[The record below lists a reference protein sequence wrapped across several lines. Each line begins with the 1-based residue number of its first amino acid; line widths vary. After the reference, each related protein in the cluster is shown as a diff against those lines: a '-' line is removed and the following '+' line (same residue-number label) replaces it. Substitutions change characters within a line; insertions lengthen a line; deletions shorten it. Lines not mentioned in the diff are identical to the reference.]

1 MANHDRGDRDEHAHR
16 EHGEHGHG
24 DGGDNK
30 EFGKWVNQQERRI
43 AELRK
48 AGKKEEATKVLKHV
62 QDAIAKFRGQ
72 GEGRERER
80 QHGEHEG
87 DGDNKARMRHI
98 GAAIEHLQAAGLKD
112 WAEVLA
118 AHAREMRGE
127 RGHRQ
132 EREEPGRHHEGHE
145 RGEDAEGGVDQ
156 LRRELNELR
165 NALREIQK
173 HLEKRR

>member
-1 MANHDRGDRDEHAHR
+1 
-16 EHGEHGHG
+16 
-24 DGGDNK
+24 
-30 EFGKWVNQQERRI
+30 
-43 AELRK
+43 
-48 AGKKEEATKVLKHV
+48 
-62 QDAIAKFRGQ
+62 
-72 GEGRERER
+72 
-80 QHGEHEG
+80 
-87 DGDNKARMRHI
+87 HI

-132 EREEPGRHHEGHE
+132 EREDREGPGRHHEGHE